1 MFDLEQFISGYID
14 ALKDSGQ
21 WLEMTKDQKLEAG
34 KEALEYGQKMEFH
47 FRMIHKILKNDE

>member
-14 ALKDSGQ
+14 SLKDSGQ

-34 KEALEYGQKMEFH
+34 KEALEYGQKMEFY
-47 FRMIHKILKNDE
+47 FKMIERMLNNS